1 MNSRLVVLIFACVV
15 LLITTPLT
23 IQSHAADSGEFKGG
37 WIANGTRALFPFGSE
52 RQIYTFKIA
61 GHVDLHNTTLGKKKD
76 FWAECV
82 GLSDM
87 VTGVVG
93 RCVWKDLDGPEI
105 YLTLQSSQM
114 QQGSQVT
121 GTIVGGTGQF
131 AGISGELSFN
141 WSSVIL
147 QTDAEG
153 IANVSGHSKNLVG
166 HYRVP

>member
-15 LLITTPLT
+15 LLMTIPLT

-37 WIANGTRALFPFGSE
+37 WIANGTRELFPLGSE
-52 RQIYTFKIA
+52 RQVYTFKIA
-61 GHVDLHNTTLGKKKD
+61 GHVDLHNTTIGKKKD

-82 GLSDM
+82 GLSDT

-93 RCVWKDLDGPEI
+93 RCVWEDFAGHEL
-105 YLTLQSSQM
+105 YLTLQSNQLL
-114 QQGSQVT
+114 QGIQVA